1 MKRWGY
7 TVAVLYAL
15 VLVIAMPPLYLAAFA
30 PTISFAR
37 ALDSWS
43 DWQFWALIALLFAAQ
58 ALFLLL
64 PVRVASRRPVS
75 RMTILVPL
83 LVSGLM
89 AALLAVGV
97 ACSLLEFAYGPHT
110 PQLWQLVPLCAGLVA
125 WAAWGLYFWRASASR
140 SGEDVVRAQCRALV
154 KGSVLELLIAVPTH
168 VVARYRDYCCAG
180 LMTFV
185 GLACGIAVML
195 FAFGPGVF
203 FLYVERWRRLHPDA
217 GPGGPAAPPAT

>member
-7 TVAVLYAL
+7 TVAVLYAVAL
-15 VLVIAMPPLYLAAFA
+15 VVATPPLHLAAFA
-30 PTISFAR
+30 PTTSLSHAIAF
-37 ALDSWS
+37 WT
-43 DWQFWALIALLFAAQ
+43 DWQFWAFIALMLAAQ
-58 ALFLLL
+58 ALFLLV

-89 AALLAVGV
+89 AAGLAAGA
-97 ACSLLEFAYGPHT
+97 ACSILETIYGPKSPH
-110 PQLWQLVPLCAGLVA
+110 LWQLVPLGAGLAA

-140 SGEDVVRAQCRALV
+140 SAEDVVRAQCKALV
-154 KGSVLELLIAVPTH
+154 KGSVLELLVAVPTH

-180 LMTFV
+180 IMTFI

-203 FLYVERWRRLHPDA
+203 FLYVERWRRLHPE
-217 GPGGPAAPPAT
+217 AT